1 MNFQFSIYKYFKII
15 CLIGLWLFLFTT
27 PIVTAQNQ
35 TVPIS
40 VFEREDCGHCRDL
53 KEFLREYAEE
63 EPSINVININIYT
76 KEGKK
81 LYDDFTGHFKLP
93 KVTPIIF
100 VGNKTIIGFDAPEGV
115 GEQIKSL
122 VEESKN
128 KKTYTAEEFLL
139 QTVANDGQIIN
150 PDAEDI
156 VSELKQVKIPLIGYI
171 NTKNY
176 SLGALAV
183 ILGFVDGFN
192 PCAMWVLVMFLTI
205 LFKAGSR
212 KRMLQL
218 AGLFIIAETVMY
230 YAIMSA
236 WITAWNFVG
245 LDKIVTALVGLVAI
259 GAGCFFLYEYR
270 KYKGACKV
278 INSNQKQKIQSKI
291 ERIVNSPLTL
301 AGIIGILGLAFSV
314 NIIEF
319 ACSIG
324 VPQAFTKILD
334 LNNLSWLARQFYIFI
349 YIIFYMIDDLIVF
362 GGAMYAFSQLN
373 LAHKYSQMSNLIG
386 GILMIILGL
395 LMIFAPGALVF

>member
-1 MNFQFSIYKYFKII
+1 MNFQFLIFKHFKIF
-15 CLIGLWLFLFTT
+15 CFIGLLLFLFSS
-27 PIVTAQNQ
+27 PIASAQNQ

-40 VFEREDCGHCRDL
+40 VFEREDCSHCRDL
-53 KEFLREYAEE
+53 KKFLSEYAEE
-63 EPSINVININIYT
+63 EPAINVINIDIYT

-81 LYDDFTGHFKLP
+81 LYDEFTERFKLP

-100 VGNKTIIGFDAPEGV
+100 VGNKVIIGFDESQSIGK
-115 GEQIKSL
+115 QIKTS
-122 VEESKN
+122 VQESKG
-128 KKTYTAEEFLL
+128 KKTYTAQEFLKG
-139 QTVANDGQIIN
+139 NGQNKNGGDDVIT
-150 PDAEDI
+150 
-156 VSELKQVKIPLIGYI
+156 ELKQVKLPLIGYVNI
-171 NTKNY
+171 KNY

-183 ILGFVDGFN
+183 ILGFIDGFN

-205 LFKAGSR
+205 LLKAGSR

-245 LDKIVTALVGLVAI
+245 LDRIITPGVGLIAI

-270 KYKGACKV
+270 KYKGTCKV
-278 INSNQKQKIQSKI
+278 INYNQKQKIKSKI
-291 ERIVNSPLTL
+291 ERLVNSPLTL
-301 AGIIGILGLAFSV
+301 VGIIGILGLAFSV

-324 VPQAFTKILD
+324 IPQAFTKILD
-334 LNNLSWLARQFYIFI
+334 LNNLSWLSRQFYILI
-349 YIIFYMIDDLIVF
+349 YIIFYMIDDLIIF
-362 GGAMYAFSQLN
+362 GGALYAFSRLN
-373 LAHKYSQMSNLIG
+373 LAHKYSQLSNLIG

-395 LMIFAPGALVF
+395 LMIFAPRALVF

>member
-1 MNFQFSIYKYFKII
+1 MNFQFSIFNKIFY
-15 CLIGLWLFLFTT
+15 LIGLLLFLFTA
-27 PIVTAQNQ
+27 PIAAAQNQ
-35 TVPIS
+35 IVPIS
-40 VFEREDCGHCRDL
+40 VFEREDCGHCQDL
-53 KEFLREYAEE
+53 KKFLNQYSQEE
-63 EPSINVININIYT
+63 SAVNIINIDIHT

-81 LYDDFTGHFKLP
+81 LYDEFTERFKLP
-93 KVTPIIF
+93 QVTPIILA
-100 VGNKTIIGFDAPEGV
+100 GNKTIIGFDSPEGA
-115 GEQIKSL
+115 GEQIKAL

-139 QTVANDGQIIN
+139 KTVADDGQIIN
-150 PDAEDI
+150 PDTEDI

-171 NTKNY
+171 NIKDY

-183 ILGFVDGFN
+183 IFGFVDGFN

-205 LFKAGSR
+205 LLKAGSR

-230 YAIMSA
+230 YAIMNA

-245 LDKIVTALVGLVAI
+245 LDRIITPGVGLIAI

-278 INSNQKQKIQSKI
+278 INYNQKQKIKSKI
-291 ERIVNSPLTL
+291 ERLVNSPLTL
-301 AGIIGILGLAFSV
+301 AAVIGILGLAFSV

-324 VPQAFTKILD
+324 IPQAFTKILD
-334 LNNLSWLARQFYIFI
+334 INNLSWLARQFYILI

-362 GGAMYAFSQLN
+362 GGALYAFSRLN
-373 LAHKYSQMSNLIG
+373 LAHKYSQLSNLIG

-395 LMIFAPGALVF
+395 LLIFAPGALVF